1 MISTIQREFGHPLP
15 THWRKW
21 QVNRPA
27 ASGCP
32 HERKALTVNTSEWIT
47 RSVSKLLPAAGSMQK
62 VAIAPVEYTQH
73 AIYREAANS
82 VSTAGTRPTPTAA
95 AVSLPSTSTS
105 TSERSTS
112 RSLRERL
119 AGTLRHKD
127 EALSPRLLRR
137 TLTELQ
143 TVLDHHVSEVEGG
156 RRASQ
161 FAQWYAAA
169 SPAQRRDC
177 WLLMSEQFA
186 PNPNIVETARGHYE
200 AAQNTP
206 DAGQAEISLRRALVS
221 PRSRLLQRFAAFPEG
236 MQFLLDLRTELLPH
250 LKAEKRLLAL
260 DGELENLFS
269 SWFDVAFLEL
279 RRISWDSPASLI
291 EKLIKYEAVHDIRG
305 WNDVKNRLDSDRRCY
320 GFFHPQLPNEPLIFV
335 EVALLDKLPC
345 AISPLL
351 DEAAAPADLAKAT
364 TAIFYSISS
373 TQIGLRGVS
382 FGDSLIK
389 RVVETLRAGFPRLRT
404 FATLSP
410 IPGFRSW
417 LGKNAAT
424 MLSTLGDKERSALGR
439 AVGFEPPTAGHFL
452 TAAEGALALTEKS
465 PVRLMLL
472 QCAAHYLGQ
481 LLDEGKPV
489 DPVARFHLGNGARIE
504 RINWAGDPSLKGLKQ
519 SYGLMVNYLYDLN
532 RLDKHRALLA
542 QGEIPVSGMVQHLF
556 PDGLARRP

>member
-1 MISTIQREFGHPLP
+1 M
-15 THWRKW
+15 
-21 QVNRPA
+21 
-27 ASGCP
+27 
-32 HERKALTVNTSEWIT
+32 NTSEWIT
-47 RSVSKLLPAAGSMQK
+47 RSMSKLLPAAGLMQK
-62 VAIAPVEYTQH
+62 VVLAPVEYSQN
-73 AIYREAANS
+73 AIYMGATNS
-82 VSTAGTRPTPTAA
+82 ISTAGTGPTPTAA
-95 AVSLPSTSTS
+95 VVSQPSTSTS
-105 TSERSTS
+105 TSEQSTS

-127 EALSPRLLRR
+127 EALSPRMLRR

-143 TVLDHHVSEVEGG
+143 AVLDSQVSEVEGG

-161 FAQWYAAA
+161 FAQGYATA

-186 PNPNIVETARGHYE
+186 PNPDAVETARGHYE

-236 MQFLLDLRTELLPH
+236 MQFLLELRTDLLPH

-291 EKLIKYEAVHDIRG
+291 EKLIKYEAVHDIRD
-305 WNDVKNRLDSDRRCY
+305 WNDIKNRLDSDRRCY

-351 DEAAAPADLAKAT
+351 DEAAAPADLVKAT
-364 TAIFYSISS
+364 SAIFYSISS

-389 RVVETLRAGFPRLRT
+389 RVVETLIAEFPRLRT

-410 IPGFRSW
+410 MPGFRTW
-417 LGKNAAT
+417 LSKNATA
-424 MLSTLGDKERSALGR
+424 MLARLDDKTRAALASALSR
-439 AVGFEPPTAGHFL
+439 
-452 TAAEGALALTEKS
+452 
-465 PVRLMLL
+465 
-472 QCAAHYLGQ
+472 
-481 LLDEGKPV
+481 
-489 DPVARFHLGNGARIE
+489 
-504 RINWAGDPSLKGLKQ
+504 
-519 SYGLMVNYLYDLN
+519 
-532 RLDKHRALLA
+532 
-542 QGEIPVSGMVQHLF
+542 
-556 PDGLARRP
+556 